1 MANFGMADAKNYI
14 FLLFPIECVSPL
26 RHTLSMFCLL
36 IHLKATL
43 CFPYTA
49 RGSISSAIGPRP
61 TPFSLSF
68 AFLPSLTDTPA
79 HTSSVHSTFSE
90 KGHLDLNYPLKMHL
104 YSQTTFLPHSTD
116 KLFTRHPPLCVPFSV
131 PGAQG
136 GELECGAEQSSCL
149 ITN

>member
-1 MANFGMADAKNYI
+1 MANFGMMDAKNYI

-26 RHTLSMFCLL
+26 RYTLSMFCLL
-36 IHLKATL
+36 IHPKAIL

-68 AFLPSLTDTPA
+68 TFLPSHTDTPA
-79 HTSSVHSTFSE
+79 HTSSVHSTFPE
-90 KGHLDLNYPLKMHL
+90 KGHLDLNYALKMRFIL
-104 YSQTTFLPHSTD
+104 RSLFSLIQQTNYLPDIH
-116 KLFTRHPPLCVPFSV
+116 HCVPFRV

-136 GELECGAEQSSCL
+136 WELECGAEQSSCL